1 MSQFS
6 CNVVRLK
13 IEPHPNADAIE
24 IARVGDY
31 RSIVRKGQF
40 KDGALAVTHG

>member
-1 MSQFS
+1 MSTFAVH
-6 CNVVRLK
+6 VVRVA
-13 IEPHPNADAIE
+13 IEPHDNADALE

-40 KDGALAVTHG
+40 QSG